1 MNKLL
6 ELFENLTQREKF
18 IVLALLLVTLGGS
31 WNLFFYQPIAQR
43 QQALQQQQLTLN
55 NQKALQQVAANRQKS
70 VSADPNSDNQK
81 KLDELKSQSA
91 YQQKQ
96 IMLLGLKSFVS
107 ASSMADILNAVLTEI
122 KLLKLLNLETLPA
135 TPLLDVKQHD
145 PTIYKHE
152 LIITLFGDYINALGY
167 CTG

>member
-81 KLDELKSQSA
+81 KLDELK
-91 YQQKQ
+91 
-96 IMLLGLKSFVS
+96 IVS
-107 ASSMADILNAVLTEI
+107 GAA
-122 KLLKLLNLETLPA
+122 
-135 TPLLDVKQHD
+135 
-145 PTIYKHE
+145 
-152 LIITLFGDYINALGY
+152 
-167 CTG
+167 